1 MGTELAD
8 KSGAHKNWLVEFLDG
23 LPYPGG
29 GEGEG
34 RERLEVSTVVCRP
47 MWDLLI
53 DKSWRAAYGNLPRQI
68 QQPQGSG
75 DLVPMEPL
83 SCGARQGPARDGS
96 PTQSHDGG
104 WWDKGCSGSSKQF
117 SS

>member
-23 LPYPGG
+23 LPHPGVG
-29 GEGEG
+29 GKR
-34 RERLEVSTVVCRP
+34 REVRSEYMSVGP
-47 MWDLLI
+47 LLI